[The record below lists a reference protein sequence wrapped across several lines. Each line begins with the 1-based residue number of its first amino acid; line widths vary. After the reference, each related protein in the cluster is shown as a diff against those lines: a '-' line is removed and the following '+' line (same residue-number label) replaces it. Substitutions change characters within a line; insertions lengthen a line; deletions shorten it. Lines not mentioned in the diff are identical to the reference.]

1 MRILVTG
8 GCGFIGSALVLHL
21 VNDLGHDVCTLDA
34 MTYAA
39 NPVSLAP
46 LADNPRHRLVEADI
60 CDHDAVF
67 EAFARHQ
74 PDAVVHFAA
83 LALVGESMSE
93 PGRYFLTN
101 VVGTQNLLDAMQAH
115 GVQRIVFSST
125 CATYGEP
132 SAMPITEK
140 APQLPVNPYVY

>member
-60 CDHDAVF
+60 CDR
-67 EAFARHQ
+67 ARRIRLT
-74 PDAVVHFAA
+74 P
-83 LALVGESMSE
+83 SMATFVQKRT
-93 PGRYFLTN
+93 GRL
-101 VVGTQNLLDAMQAH
+101 
-115 GVQRIVFSST
+115 
-125 CATYGEP
+125 EP
-132 SAMPITEK
+132 SIPLARSRTHGT
-140 APQLPVNPYVY
+140 YR